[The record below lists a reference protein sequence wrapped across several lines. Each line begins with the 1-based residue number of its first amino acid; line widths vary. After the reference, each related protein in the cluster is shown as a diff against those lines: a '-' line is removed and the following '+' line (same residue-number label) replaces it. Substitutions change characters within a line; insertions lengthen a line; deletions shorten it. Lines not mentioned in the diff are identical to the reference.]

1 MDLWLQK
8 QHDDRRTG
16 RPVSGNNVAAKI
28 RPEHGIQEWFGSAPF
43 DHPRPATTDVL
54 KSLFPAVDEGYVSA
68 VAPSP
73 RGETLAQLQDRV
85 AVALRAIIAR
95 CDADGTRAVVLCS
108 HAAVVIVLG
117 RILTGQMPET
127 IEAEDFRAFTCGLSV
142 YRRKSDGES
151 ERGDDRGSPSAVSGR
166 STQHLGC
173 CWLPSRLIFEPHRSD
188 KKTHSGDECEPH
200 RGLAL

>member
-1 MDLWLQK
+1 MDLGLQNRDD
-8 QHDDRRTG
+8 DDRRTG

-54 KSLFPAVDEGYVSA
+54 KSLFPAIDEEYVSA
-68 VAPSP
+68 VTPSP
-73 RGETLAQLQDRV
+73 RGETLAELQHRV

-95 CDADGTRAVVLCS
+95 CDADGTRAVLLCS

-127 IEAEDFRAFTCGLSV
+127 IDTEDFRAFTCGLSV
-142 YRRKSDGES
+142 YRRESRGEG
-151 ERGDDRGSPSAVSGR
+151 EKGDDRGSPSAVSGR
-166 STQHLGC
+166 STQPLRW
-173 CWLPSRLIFEPHRSD
+173 CWLPSRLMLVPRRCIP
-188 KKTHSGDECEPH
+188 PI
-200 RGLAL
+200 